1 MKKTLKC
8 MMLLFGFVA
17 VMSFSSCQKDE
28 DLLIG
33 KWKLEE
39 KSYKSLTKG
48 FMLSDWDYISFKE
61 DGMATMIDMK
71 DPYSF
76 AVAYEW
82 IDEETIFIYCD
93 NFKVISLTR
102 NELILKEIDHRN
114 NRQYVYSRAD

>member
-1 MKKTLKC
+1 

-39 KSYKSLTKG
+39 KSHKSLTKG

-76 AVAYEW
+76 AVAYEL
-82 IDEETIFIYCD
+82 IDEETIFIYCE
-93 NFKVISLTR
+93 NFKVINLSR
-102 NELILKEIDHRN
+102 NELVLKEIDYDDGDT
-114 NRQYVYSRAD
+114 YVYSRAD

>member
-48 FMLSDWDYISFKE
+48 FGLNDWDYISFKE
-61 DGMATMIDMK
+61 DGIVAMIDVK
-71 DPYSF
+71 DSYSIT
-76 AVAYEW
+76 VPYEW
-82 IDEETIFIYCD
+82 INEETIFIYCE
-93 NFKVISLTR
+93 NFKVISLSR
-102 NELILKEIDHRN
+102 NELILKEIDYDN
-114 NRQYVYSRAD
+114 GNSYVYSRAD

>member
-1 MKKTLKC
+1 

-33 KWKLEE
+33 KWKLENV
-39 KSYKSLTKG
+39 SKSLTKG
-48 FMLSDWDYISFKE
+48 FGLNDWDYISFKE

-71 DPYSF
+71 DSYSF

-82 IDEETIFIYCD
+82 IDEETIFIYCE
-93 NFKVISLTR
+93 NYKVISLTR
-102 NELILKEIDHRN
+102 NELILKEIDYDDSDT
-114 NRQYVYSRAD
+114 YVYSRAD

>member
-1 MKKTLKC
+1 

-61 DGMATMIDMK
+61 DGMATMIYMK
-71 DPYSF
+71 DPCSF

-102 NELILKEIDHRN
+102 NELILKEIDHHN